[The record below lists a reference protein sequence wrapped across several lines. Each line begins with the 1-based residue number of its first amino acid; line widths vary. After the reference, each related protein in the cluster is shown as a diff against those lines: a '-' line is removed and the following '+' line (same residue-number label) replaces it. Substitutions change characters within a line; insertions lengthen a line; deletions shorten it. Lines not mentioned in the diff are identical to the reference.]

1 MSSPRLQNMICIHQI
16 IFLCVL
22 AVSLDSFVCHC
33 FVRCLRVD
41 FLCFTRHCF
50 QGWLLWCT
58 NKCTVVGTEEG
69 GQLGSVFFL
78 GEVSSSLGS
87 HNGEMIRRSIFLLIL
102 LCRKLIHFSCQR
114 LMLMSPE
121 EGVLG

>member
-1 MSSPRLQNMICIHQI
+1 MSAGGFFMFYP
-16 IFLCVL
+16 
-22 AVSLDSFVCHC
+22 
-33 FVRCLRVD
+33 
-41 FLCFTRHCF
+41 T
-50 QGWLLWCT
+50 LLSGL
-58 NKCTVVGTEEG
+58 VVVVYKQMHSYRTEEG

-102 LCRKLIHFSCQR
+102 LCRELIHFSCQR